1 MLQNETHVLAPII
14 SPEDATVKE
23 VQWSSSNKDVVRV
36 TEDGVLIGLQ
46 QGRAI
51 VTALIRDD
59 YGTHTAI
66 CEVTVTDGTGED
78 LTVDTGYGLN
88 DEDKTM
94 ENVSSGET
102 VEDVKEN
109 IETNGTVTIVNKDGE
124 TLKDEDKIGTGSK
137 VTITKDDEKV
147 EYVVIIEGDIN
158 GDGEVTTTDLQQV
171 IDSIIG
177 K

>member
-1 MLQNETHVLAPII
+1 
-14 SPEDATVKE
+14 
-23 VQWSSSNKDVVRV
+23 
-36 TEDGVLIGLQ
+36 
-46 QGRAI
+46 
-51 VTALIRDD
+51 
-59 YGTHTAI
+59 
-66 CEVTVTDGTGED
+66 
-78 LTVDTGYGLN
+78 
-88 DEDKTM
+88 M

-147 EYVVIIEGDIN
+147 EYIVIIEGDIN

-177 K
+177 KVTIDEKYNKAIDLDGDGQITITDVSLLRKQILGLD